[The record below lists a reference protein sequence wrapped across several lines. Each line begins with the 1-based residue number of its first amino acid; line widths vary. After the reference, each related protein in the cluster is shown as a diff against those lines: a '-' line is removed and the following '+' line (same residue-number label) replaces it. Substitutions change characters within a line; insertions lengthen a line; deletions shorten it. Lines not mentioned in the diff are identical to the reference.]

1 MKVKCLTRKWKVHFC
16 SSPKENKLLDY
27 MRAKI
32 EATGPITVSD
42 YMKEVLT
49 LPHSGYYMSRDV
61 FGSSGDFITSPE
73 ISQVFGELVGVWFYN
88 EWCRIG
94 SPQPFQLVEFGP
106 GRGTLTD
113 DILRVFSKLKPK
125 DLRLSIH
132 FIEISPHLCH
142 MQKSKLCS
150 DNTKEDLYEKT
161 LHTKYGYPIT
171 WHPHLTNVPE
181 ETFSL
186 FLAHEFFDAMPIH
199 KFQKTPD
206 GWREILIDFKNGEL
220 QFILSRN
227 PTAAT
232 KLLIDE
238 NEKRDHVEISPES
251 GILLDDITKRM
262 KKDGGITLIVDYGHL
277 GTKTDTFRGF
287 KNHQLH
293 DPLKNV
299 GEVDLTAD
307 VNFQFLSKHANG
319 KAIVVGPVTQASFL
333 KNMGIDIRLERLM
346 MNASPENQKS
356 LKTGYNMLMSSNQ
369 MGERFKFLA
378 LFPEV
383 LKGFL
388 CKYPP
393 AGF

>member
-1 MKVKCLTRKWKVHFC
+1 MKVKCLTGKWKVNFC
-16 SSPKENKLLDY
+16 SSSKENKLLDY
-27 MRAKI
+27 LRAKI

-94 SPQPFQLVEFGP
+94 SPQPLQLVEFGP

-113 DILRVFSKLKPK
+113 DILRVFSKFRPK
-125 DLRLSIH
+125 DLKFSIH

-142 MQKSKLCS
+142 VQKSKLCS
-150 DNTKEDLYEKT
+150 DNIEEDLYGRT

-206 GWREILIDFKNGEL
+206 GWREILIDLKNGDL

-232 KLLIDE
+232 KLLID
-238 NEKRDHVEISPES
+238 VS
-251 GILLDDITKRM
+251 
-262 KKDGGITLIVDYGHL
+262 
-277 GTKTDTFRGF
+277 
-287 KNHQLH
+287 
-293 DPLKNV
+293 
-299 GEVDLTAD
+299 
-307 VNFQFLSKHANG
+307 
-319 KAIVVGPVTQASFL
+319 
-333 KNMGIDIRLERLM
+333 
-346 MNASPENQKS
+346 
-356 LKTGYNMLMSSNQ
+356 
-369 MGERFKFLA
+369 
-378 LFPEV
+378 
-383 LKGFL
+383 
-388 CKYPP
+388 
-393 AGF
+393 

>member
-1 MKVKCLTRKWKVHFC
+1 MKVRCLTGKWKVHFS

-27 MRAKI
+27 IRAKI

-73 ISQVFGELVGVWFYN
+73 ISQVFGELVGVWFFK
-88 EWCRIG
+88 IM
-94 SPQPFQLVEFGP
+94 
-106 GRGTLTD
+106 
-113 DILRVFSKLKPK
+113 VFSKLKPK

-142 MQKSKLCS
+142 LQKSKLCS
-150 DNTKEDLYEKT
+150 DNTKEDLYGKT

-232 KLLIDE
+232 KLLIDG

-262 KKDGGITLIVDYGHL
+262 REDGGITLIVDYGHL

-307 VNFQFLSKHANG
+307 VDFQFLSKHVNG
-319 KAIVVGPVTQASFL
+319 KAIAVGPVTQASFL
-333 KNMGIDIRLERLM
+333 KNMGIDVRLEV
-346 MNASPENQKS
+346 S
-356 LKTGYNMLMSSNQ
+356 
-369 MGERFKFLA
+369 
-378 LFPEV
+378 
-383 LKGFL
+383 
-388 CKYPP
+388 
-393 AGF
+393 